1 MRTSFD
7 ASGEVL
13 VVTGGANGIGAALAR
28 AYAAAG
34 GTSVVLDIAASAEL
48 DGVERLV
55 QKQVDI
61 ADRDA
66 VLAAVDDV
74 AAEHGA
80 VDALVAGAAVQPRI
94 EVLEMDPAVWAR
106 TLAVNLDGVVWACQA
121 VLPGMIERRRGSILM
136 FASNLAHA
144 GLAEA
149 SAYAASKGGI
159 IAFGKSLAAE
169 VARHDVRVNVV
180 FPGIVDTPQFRRAN
194 GKGAREQWASIGVG
208 EPEDVVGPLMFLLSA
223 EATMTGSTLSRDRA
237 YPARV

>member
-1 MRTSFD
+1 MRASFD

-13 VVTGGANGIGAALAR
+13 VVTGGANGIAAALAC
-28 AYAAAG
+28 AYAGAG
-34 GTSVVLDIAASAEL
+34 GTAVVLDIVPSAAL

-55 QKQVDI
+55 QKQVDV

-66 VLAAVDDV
+66 VFAAVNEV
-74 AAEHGA
+74 VAEHGA
-80 VDALVAGAAVQPRI
+80 VDALLASAAVQPRVDI
-94 EVLEMDPAVWAR
+94 AEMDPEVWTR
-106 TLAVNLDGVVWACQA
+106 TLAVNLNGVVWACQA

-136 FASNLAHA
+136 FASNLANT
-144 GLAEA
+144 GLAQA

-169 VARHDVRVNVV
+169 VAGHDVRVNVV

-194 GKGAREQWASIGVG
+194 GENAREQWASIGVG

-223 EATMTGSTLSRDRA
+223 EATMTGSTLTRDRV
-237 YPARV
+237 YPERA